1 MDFPAAG
8 VRGAPSVAG
17 PGLGQPSRGS
27 ADRYN
32 RAPDTGMM
40 SGREGMAVGIID
52 KWHEARGA
60 ILRKEFADVMA
71 RMRDANPAARSA
83 FLNNVH
89 QTIDRVIGFYS
100 SASVPGRKAF
110 LQKMRKACLR
120 SWNSGDWPTALGLVI
135 SCLNAESRFIPGE
148 DAAYVKLET
157 DRIVKEA
164 SELVNR
170 SVSRENPRNEARFL
184 NLGERAH

>member
-1 MDFPAAG
+1 
-8 VRGAPSVAG
+8 
-17 PGLGQPSRGS
+17 
-27 ADRYN
+27 
-32 RAPDTGMM
+32 
-40 SGREGMAVGIID
+40 MAVGIID

-60 ILRKEFADVMA
+60 ILRQELADVMA
-71 RMRDANPAARSA
+71 RMRDADPDARSA
-83 FLNNVH
+83 FLNHVH

-100 SASVPGRKAF
+100 SASVPRRKAY
-110 LQKMRKACLR
+110 LEKMRQASLEK
-120 SWNSGDWPTALGLVI
+120 WNSGDWPTALGLGI

-164 SELVNR
+164 SEAVDR
-170 SVSRENPRNEARFL
+170 SVSRANPRNEARFL

>member
-1 MDFPAAG
+1 M
-8 VRGAPSVAG
+8 
-17 PGLGQPSRGS
+17 
-27 ADRYN
+27 
-32 RAPDTGMM
+32 
-40 SGREGMAVGIID
+40 GRNGVGIID

-60 ILRKEFADVMA
+60 ILRKEFEDVMA
-71 RMRDANPAARSA
+71 RMREANPAARSA

-110 LQKMRKACLR
+110 LAKMRKASLEN
-120 SWNSGDWPTALGLVI
+120 WNSGDWPSALGLGI

-157 DRIVKEA
+157 DRIVKNA
-164 SELVNR
+164 SKVVNR
-170 SVSRENPRNEARFL
+170 SVSTANPRNEARFL

>member
-1 MDFPAAG
+1 
-8 VRGAPSVAG
+8 
-17 PGLGQPSRGS
+17 
-27 ADRYN
+27 
-32 RAPDTGMM
+32 
-40 SGREGMAVGIID
+40 VGIPD
-52 KWHEARGA
+52 MWHEGRGA
-60 ILRKEFADVMA
+60 ILRKEYEDVMA

-83 FLNNVH
+83 FLNHVH
-89 QTIDRVIGFYS
+89 QTIDHVIGFYA
-100 SASVPGRKAF
+100 SASVTRRKAF
-110 LQKMRKACLR
+110 LEKRRKISLEM
-120 SWNSGDWPTALGLVI
+120 WNRGDRPSALGLGI

-170 SVSRENPRNEARFL
+170 SIPRASPSNEARFL

>member
-1 MDFPAAG
+1 M
-8 VRGAPSVAG
+8 
-17 PGLGQPSRGS
+17 
-27 ADRYN
+27 
-32 RAPDTGMM
+32 
-40 SGREGMAVGIID
+40 GIID

-110 LQKMRKACLR
+110 LQKMRKASLR
-120 SWNSGDWPTALGLVI
+120 SMEQWRLAH
-135 SCLNAESRFIPGE
+135 C
-148 DAAYVKLET
+148 
-157 DRIVKEA
+157 
-164 SELVNR
+164 
-170 SVSRENPRNEARFL
+170 ARFG
-184 NLGERAH
+184 NFMPQC